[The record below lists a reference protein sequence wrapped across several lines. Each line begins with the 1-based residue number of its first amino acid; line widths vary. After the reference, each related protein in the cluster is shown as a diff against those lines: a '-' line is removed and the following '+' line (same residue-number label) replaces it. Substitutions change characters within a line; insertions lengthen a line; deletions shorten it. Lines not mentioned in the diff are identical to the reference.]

1 MTIEKEEHERLGSL
15 DPPSCSASGTVL
27 DVTGTG
33 FPTEEIRCK
42 PNEEEQGRFLSK
54 PIDWNELKCL
64 LATLSG
70 LAFFSITAKI

>member
-1 MTIEKEEHERLGSL
+1 M
-15 DPPSCSASGTVL
+15 L

-42 PNEEEQGRFLSK
+42 ANKEQLGGFLSK
-54 PIDWNELKCL
+54 LIDWNELKCL

-70 LAFFSITAKI
+70 LGKVQNKV